1 MINPDFWALLSHMS
15 SPVSISPT
23 AGYGQ
28 HKGTCKGYCASAC
41 NKKDEWTFHQSCKK
55 MYCCLPPPKKGK

>member
-1 MINPDFWALLSHMS
+1 MRLLCVLFAVLLLFSLAT
-15 SPVSISPT
+15 P
-23 AGYGQ
+23 GYGQ